1 MDYDAEDR
9 REEREAIG
17 RTPQMTEEQNPT
29 PQFQL
34 VLRTTDGDHVIG
46 ASDTVNDLVDQAKYW
61 LNASDEGAGVT
72 DAMVRSVVLQEVDPE
87 TGSFVDSQELPVE
100 SRGDIL
106 GEARKLGAR
115 S

>member
-9 REEREAIG
+9 REEREAVG

-46 ASDTVNDLVDQAKYW
+46 ASDTVNELVDQARYW
-61 LNASDEGAGVT
+61 LNASPVGAE
-72 DAMVRSVVLQEVDPE
+72 MVDTQIQSLILQEVDQA
-87 TGSFVDSQELPVE
+87 TGNYVDGEEIPVA
-100 SRGDIL
+100 SKADVIAA
-106 GEARKLGAR
+106 ARDLGAR
-115 S
+115 